1 MKVQIHG
8 QSIRLRIDEAE
19 LTRLLAGELLENRT
33 RLPSHLCWA
42 QTLELILADEAVITG
57 DAAILRFSLPRDAVL
72 TLQARLPCRDGLSFE
87 VATGGEPVQ
96 LQFDVDVRDSLRQR
110 GPSRRPAAVTTSTV

>member
-33 RLPSHLCWA
+33 RLAMQRYWSQSLRLVP
-42 QTLELILADEAVITG
+42 TGEALITG
-57 DAAILRFSLPRDAVL
+57 DAAILQFGLPRDAVL
-72 TLQARLPCRDGLSFE
+72 ALQARLPSRDGLSFE
-87 VATGGEPVQ
+87 VVTGGEPVQ

-110 GPSRRPAAVTTSTV
+110 GPSRRPAVVNTSTV